1 MLAGPARALAE
12 GLAPLLPFGQ
22 RLALA
27 NLWLLGPVLE
37 RVYAGAPTTA
47 ALVRTTQ
54 AVTMLQA
61 GTKENVLPQSARAVV
76 NLRLLPGDT
85 LAFATARVKQV
96 IDDPRVQV
104 RPLGDFSSD
113 PSAESSMTS
122 PAFRLLEKSV
132 RESFPDAAVAPS
144 LVLGAT
150 DARLYAGLGA
160 DTYRFAPLRFG
171 PADLSR
177 VHGTDERLAVSALGE
192 AIRFYARLIRNAE
205 P

>member
-85 LAFATARVKQV
+85 RASVTARALQV

-104 RPLGDFSSD
+104 RQLGGFSSE
-113 PSAESSMTS
+113 PSAESSTTS

-132 RESFPDAAVAPS
+132 RESFPDAAVVPS

-150 DARLYAGLGA
+150 DSRLYAALGA
-160 DTYRFAPLRFG
+160 DTYRFAPLRLG
-171 PADLSR
+171 PQDLVR
-177 VHGTDERLAVSALGE
+177 VHGTDERVAVSGMGE
-192 AIRFYARLIRNAE
+192 AVRFYARLIRNAQ